1 MCVPCFVPSFPNPL
15 WVTFGRSSSSARFF
29 QSRKASQDS
38 IRNAAQQKTPAETER
53 DFPIATLCDTVGP
66 FVTQKRKWPEPKH
79 PRASMAPTRPKAE
92 AQPNRSVHCRGRGGR
107 RLCNGWRQYNNHPPP
122 TLEDGGAVQSVG
134 AGHIVGVAPTCCW
147 RGAGE
152 GRCQGPPR
160 DGQGGRRDGAVL
172 GEATRPPTHKDRL
185 GRRGWRQR
193 KRYKPT
199 NRIALASA
207 TTSGGTASKGM
218 QQRGSL
224 RRANGQ
230 LASRCAADGTAGEG
244 GPSHGRRAQLG
255 SRWGRT
261 NGTAA
266 PTQPP
271 PPIPCEALMPSAAL
285 RPPAER
291 RAAAAH
297 SANRRAI
304 GLTPPPPPLGDQPRN
319 SAQDVF
325 SAASLIW

>member
-1 MCVPCFVPSFPNPL
+1 MRHGWAFCYAKKKM
-15 WVTFGRSSSSARFF
+15 ART
-29 QSRKASQDS
+29 
-38 IRNAAQQKTPAETER
+38 KTPAGIHGAHTAQSRGAAEPQR
-53 DFPIATLCDTVGP
+53 TL
-66 FVTQKRKWPEPKH
+66 
-79 PRASMAPTRPKAE
+79 PRAGRASALQRLAPIQQSPTPHSGR
-92 AQPNRSVHCRGRGGR
+92 RGGGPE
-107 RLCNGWRQYNNHPPP
+107 CG
-122 TLEDGGAVQSVG
+122 GGA
-134 AGHIVGVAPTCCW
+134 H
-147 RGAGE
+147 RR
-152 GRCQGPPR
+152 RCAHLLLARRRRREVSRPPSR
-160 DGQGGRRDGAVL
+160 WTRGRRDGAVL